1 VILVTEGLHVTCK
14 NAHLVLILLTA
25 MEMKLVAIALAE
37 VFATILMALAHA
49 SLDFLALAASTRP
62 LFFKLS

>member
-1 VILVTEGLHVTCK
+1 
-14 NAHLVLILLTA
+14 